1 MYELLPHD
9 RIVLVA
15 EPNLPVVIVSILP
28 KLGVLELKNLAVW
41 HEAVHD

>member
-1 MYELLPHD
+1 MHELLPHT

-28 KLGVLELKNLAVW
+28 KLGVLKLQNLAVW
-41 HEAVHD
+41 HEAVDD